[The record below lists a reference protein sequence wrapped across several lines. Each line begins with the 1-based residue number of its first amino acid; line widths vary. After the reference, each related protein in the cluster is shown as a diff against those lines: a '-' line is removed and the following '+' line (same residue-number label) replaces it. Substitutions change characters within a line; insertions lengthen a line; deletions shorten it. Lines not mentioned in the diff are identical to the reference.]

1 MPKNTLKYLSI
12 IIVVMIMAAGY
23 FIYNKPHRDILSEK
37 AQYSLSLVEM
47 NNEFLA
53 DEDAAYK
60 KYFNQVVEISGTA
73 VSIDEKANERY
84 DVVLESE
91 GIIANGEIIEIDAQP
106 AKLIDQQ
113 VLLKG
118 LFIGY
123 DNLLE
128 EIKLSECSIK
138 QLSTDQIITND

>member
-1 MPKNTLKYLSI
+1 MRKNLIIKLSVLL
-12 IIVVMIMAAGY
+12 VVMAVATVY
-23 FIYNKPHRDILSEK
+23 FVYNKPHRNILDEEAK
-37 AQYSLSLVEM
+37 FSLSLTEM
-47 NNEFLA
+47 NEEFLA

-73 VSIDEKANERY
+73 ATINKKQNDRY
-84 DVVLESE
+84 DVVLESN
-91 GIIANGEIIEIDAQP
+91 GIIANGE
-106 AKLIDQQ
+106 LIYTGDDVAALIKKE

-138 QLSTDQIITND
+138 QSSTD

>member
-23 FIYNKPHRDILSEK
+23 FIYNKPHRDILGEK

-84 DVVLESE
+84 DVVLKSG
-91 GIIANGEIIEIDAQP
+91 GIIANGELIDIDIQP
-106 AKLIDQQ
+106 AEMIDQQ
-113 VLLKG
+113 VMLKG

>member
-1 MPKNTLKYLSI
+1 MPRNTLKYLSI
-12 IIVVMIMAAGY
+12 LIVIIIFAAGY
-23 FIYNKPHRDILSEK
+23 FVYNKPHRDILGEK
-37 AQYSLSLVEM
+37 AQFSLSLVEM
-47 NNEFLA
+47 NDEFLS

-84 DVVLESE
+84 DVVLESK
-91 GIIANGEIIEIDAQP
+91 GIIANGEIIEIDVQP

-113 VLLKG
+113 VLLKV